1 LFGLLL
7 GVSKQQVARLGQRAT
22 EMQQLGGVSVSR
34 LLFFN
39 RNSTGGWYGD
49 DTYSTLPDMRQSCF
63 IWKQPNRRKWLGSAR
78 IVLCRKGGAG
88 NETIPTERSRH
99 EGNPEEGPIPTNHR
113 AKADSLDCLQG
124 FVGTH
129 HGVNERNGLYVN

>member
-1 LFGLLL
+1 VYPG
-7 GVSKQQVARLGQRAT
+7 S
-22 EMQQLGGVSVSR
+22 SSS
-34 LLFFN
+34 N

-49 DTYSTLPDMRQSCF
+49 DTYSKLPDMRQSCF

-99 EGNPEEGPIPTNHR
+99 EGNREEGPIPTNHR

-129 HGVNERNGLYVN
+129 HGVNERNGLHVN